1 MMTPTTSHGWIVRFG
16 GAAVEFDTRPQAK
29 RFVKSNQNIADQH
42 GGKFKATIAR
52 NPVDHSGKAAT
63 L

>member
-1 MMTPTTSHGWIVRFG
+1 MKTPITPQGWIVTFG
-16 GAAVEFDTRPQAK
+16 GAAVAFDTRPQAK

-52 NPVDHSGKAAT
+52 NPVDHFGKAAT

>member
-1 MMTPTTSHGWIVRFG
+1 MKTPITPQGWIVTFG

-29 RFVKSNQNIADQH
+29 RFVKLNQNIADQH

-52 NPVDHSGKAAT
+52 NPVDHSRKAAT